1 MKTNHQ
7 IPGNWQSLVTNQFG
21 AGGQFSF
28 THTMPLNPKA
38 KVTLLHIPAILFAL
52 AGACALVAAFE
63 DHKRTHIAQSV
74 LWFSLCI
81 VFLAN
86 ARRNKRKAI
95 QSRQGDS
102 SNTSQ

>member
-1 MKTNHQ
+1 MPINDKT
-7 IPGNWQSLVTNQFG
+7 
-21 AGGQFSF
+21 
-28 THTMPLNPKA
+28 
-38 KVTLLHIPAILFAL
+38 KVTLVRIAAIFYAI
-52 AGACALVAAFE
+52 AGGFALVAAFE

-74 LWFSLCI
+74 LWVSLCI

-102 SNTSQ
+102 SNKSQ